1 LTDYSKMLENLKIYI
16 MDLVDVFVLLLE
28 TSFVQTNLKII
39 EELFWGER
47 ALLQNQSEQEQE
59 QE

>member
-1 LTDYSKMLENLKIYI
+1 MTDYSKMLENLKIYI